1 VRHGIVTEK
10 TERKGLSVAE
20 VAKEFG
26 LSVGFVRKEIKR
38 GRLVASKLG
47 RRLVVPIEFV
57 TEWVEEGLIANTEK
71 EAAVGRRQAE

>member
-1 VRHGIVTEK
+1 MRHGNVTEK

-71 EAAVGRRQAE
+71 DAVGRRQAE